1 MTGEELTTNEATI
14 DQSATAPAVS
24 DTSEAD
30 MGAVFDRL
38 VTNNGADRGE
48 GGKFTSPTA
57 DGAEK
62 AASPDARGVPSGEEG
77 AGAPADPPVVADTP
91 APAHLPGAIKS
102 QWDKIPV
109 EARAAIAAH
118 QSEMDRKFGEI
129 GKQYGA
135 VKPIADKLAEASKFP
150 DFAGMTPD
158 QIAQG
163 ALELAAV
170 QVNLGKNPVGT
181 IIDIAKH
188 YNVLP
193 QLAQAFQGQ
202 GGDQAQLV
210 TGLQQKIAN
219 LEAELSKVQSPER
232 IREMVSTLLSERDAE
247 TVVQKFRAEEGK
259 DYWADVEADMPEY
272 VKKVVG
278 RAEAQG
284 LQMSEMDIL
293 KAAYDMAINAN
304 PDVRAKVRAAEAK
317 ATAGNTDPKKAAA
330 VRNAVSINVKSSNS
344 GKERV
349 MTEEEAMASAYD
361 RAMAS

>member
-14 DQSATAPAVS
+14 DQTTPAVS
-24 DTSEAD
+24 DTSESD

-48 GGKFTSPTA
+48 GGKFTSPNA
-57 DGAEK
+57 DGAEE
-62 AASPDARGVPSGEEG
+62 AASPDARGVPSGDEG

-102 QWDKIPV
+102 QWATATP
-109 EARAAIAAH
+109 EMRAAIAAH

-135 VKPIADKLAEASKFP
+135 VKPIADKLTHATQNFP

-158 QIAQG
+158 QLAQG

-170 QVNLGKNPVGT
+170 QVNLNKNPVGT
-181 IIDIAKH
+181 IMDIAKH

-193 QLAQAFQGQ
+193 QLAQAFNGQ

-219 LEAELSKVQSPER
+219 LENQLSKVSNPDT
-232 IREMVSTLLSERDAE
+232 IRQTVSTTLQERE
-247 TVVQKFRAEEGK
+247 TEALVQKFAAEDGK
-259 DYWADVEADMPEY
+259 DYWAEVEADMPLYIRHVME
-272 VKKVVG
+272 KQL
-278 RAEAQG
+278 AEGPQAI
-284 LQMSEMDIL
+284 LQ
-293 KAAYDMAINAN
+293 KAYDMAINAN

-317 ATAGNTDPKKAAA
+317 ATAGSTDPKKAAA

-344 GKERV
+344 GKERS